1 MPRMPAP
8 VRALDRLALLRGE
21 IRALGAVLGGV
32 IRTIEGPRAFATV
45 ERLRTLAK
53 AARAGDPS
61 ATPALA
67 RAVARLTPA
76 QALHQAMAFTLY
88 FELVNL
94 AEENFRI
101 GLLRERR
108 AAGLPLKESVAA
120 AVAELKAAGVPP
132 PALQRLVDRMDIGL
146 VFTAHPTEA
155 KRRTILTKLAGLAE
169 ALRRTPPGG
178 IPRSPDLAREVVS
191 LWLTDRGRPAPPTVL
206 DEARTGL
213 WYFERTLFAVL
224 PRLARDFAA
233 ALRAHYPAVRPP
245 ARWLRFGSWIGGDRD
260 GNPFVTAGVTATVL
274 AAHRELA
281 RREMLRRLRALSWSL
296 TVAAHRDPGTPALR
310 RLTLRLG
317 RGLPDW
323 PALHARHRAE
333 PYRLALQLL
342 RRRLAD
348 HALGENDLA
357 RALEII
363 DASLAAG
370 PAAALRDGELL
381 DLRHALAVFG
391 LRTAPLD
398 LRQHSGVHARMVSEL
413 LRRPDYPSLPEP
425 EKRALL
431 HRALRRPPRPGPRCS
446 PETRDLLATLAAA
459 GRDPGAFGTCIISMT
474 AGVSDVLEVA
484 LLQAAAGARL
494 PITPLFET
502 LADLAAAP
510 RILRELFRDPAYRR
524 RLRREGRRQQVMLG
538 YSDSNKDCGYLAA
551 NWALF
556 RAQDAI
562 AAVCRA
568 HRVRLTLFHGRGGSI
583 ARGGGPAAKAI
594 LAQPAGLRDGGIRVT
609 EQGEVLSTRYHD
621 PDLAHRVLEQM
632 TYGVLL
638 GMHRAGSRRARPPA
652 RWMADFDAMAAA
664 SAAAYR
670 ALVHDP
676 GFLRFWRQATP
687 IDEIGALK
695 LGSRPAYR
703 QAGPRRFADLR
714 AIPWVFSWMQSRCNL
729 PGWFGLGAG
738 LAAVAERPGGLAR
751 LRAMYR
757 RWPFFQ
763 TLLDNAQL
771 TLGKADPG
779 IARLYAGLV
788 ADARL
793 RARILAPIEAE
804 FARTARLLLAV
815 TRQKT
820 LLEREPVLAN
830 SIRLRNPYIDPLNH
844 LQVEMLRRLRHGR
857 LPRRERA
864 LARRVVALTVNGIA
878 GGLKNTG

>member
-1 MPRMPAP
+1 
-8 VRALDRLALLRGE
+8 
-21 IRALGAVLGGV
+21 
-32 IRTIEGPRAFATV
+32 
-45 ERLRTLAK
+45 
-53 AARAGDPS
+53 
-61 ATPALA
+61 
-67 RAVARLTPA
+67 
-76 QALHQAMAFTLY
+76 
-88 FELVNL
+88 
-94 AEENFRI
+94 
-101 GLLRERR
+101 
-108 AAGLPLKESVAA
+108 
-120 AVAELKAAGVPP
+120 
-132 PALQRLVDRMDIGL
+132 
-146 VFTAHPTEA
+146 
-155 KRRTILTKLAGLAE
+155 
-169 ALRRTPPGG
+169 
-178 IPRSPDLAREVVS
+178 
-191 LWLTDRGRPAPPTVL
+191 
-206 DEARTGL
+206 
-213 WYFERTLFAVL
+213 
-224 PRLARDFAA
+224 
-233 ALRAHYPAVRPP
+233 
-245 ARWLRFGSWIGGDRD
+245 
-260 GNPFVTAGVTATVL
+260 
-274 AAHRELA
+274 
-281 RREMLRRLRALSWSL
+281 
-296 TVAAHRDPGTPALR
+296 
-310 RLTLRLG
+310 
-317 RGLPDW
+317 
-323 PALHARHRAE
+323 
-333 PYRLALQLL
+333 
-342 RRRLAD
+342 
-348 HALGENDLA
+348 
-357 RALEII
+357 
-363 DASLAAG
+363 
-370 PAAALRDGELL
+370 
-381 DLRHALAVFG
+381 
-391 LRTAPLD
+391 
-398 LRQHSGVHARMVSEL
+398 MVSEL
-413 LRRPDYPSLPEP
+413 LRRPDYDSLPEP

-459 GRDPGAFGTCIISMT
+459 GREPGAFGTCIISMT
-474 AGVSDVLEVA
+474 ADVSDVLEVA

-621 PDLAHRVLEQM
+621 PHLAHRVLEQM

-638 GMHRAGSRRARPPA
+638 GMHRAGSRRARPPV

-670 ALVHDP
+670 ALVHDA

-751 LRAMYR
+751 LRTMYR

-779 IARLYAGLV
+779 IARLYAG
-788 ADARL
+788 ARL

-804 FARTARLLLAV
+804 FARTTRLVLAV
-815 TRQKT
+815 TRQRT

-844 LQVEMLRRLRHGR
+844 LQVEMLRRLRHDR
-857 LPRRERA
+857 LSRRERA

-878 GGLKNTG
+878 GGLINTG